1 MSARQRILS
10 ILTDGESHTTAEVA
24 SALGLSP
31 ATVRRHVRALVHLG
45 LGIQHVP
52 TRAYRSC
59 ALFRPLNRQS
69 ILNHLGALASTIAE
83 RLHLREQVDS
93 TNLYLLRKAKGDQ
106 CFSGTTCIAEAQRAG
121 RGRRGR
127 SWVATPYSNVMLSMA
142 WWLDDRAGTLAG
154 LSLAAGVA
162 VARGL
167 ADYGIA
173 GVGLKW
179 PNDIL
184 WQQRKLGGVLVDV
197 HRRVGMGVLAIVG
210 VGLNGF
216 LAEQDAARIGQ
227 DCTDLRH
234 MTGKAINRDRLVA
247 LLIKQL
253 YDMLEIFQHTG
264 FAHFRVDWEQLHV
277 SQGQRVRLLSK
288 EQTVVGRALGVDDN
302 GALRI
307 MNDDRRIQV
316 FHSGEISMRQSNE
329 PPC

>member
-1 MSARQRILS
+1 MSARQKILS
-10 ILTDGESHTTAEVA
+10 ILTDGESHTTAEMA
-24 SALGLSP
+24 SVLGLSP
-31 ATVRRHVRALVHLG
+31 VTVRRHVRALAHLG
-45 LGIQHVP
+45 LGIQRVSAQ
-52 TRAYRSC
+52 AYRSC
-59 ALFRPLNRQS
+59 ALFRPLNHRR
-69 ILNHLGALASTIAE
+69 ILNHLSAQAPTITE
-83 RLHLREQVDS
+83 RLHLRERVDS
-93 TNLYLLRKAKGDQ
+93 TNLYLLRKAKRGQ
-106 CFSGTTCIAEAQRAG
+106 CLSGTICIAEAQRAG

-127 SWVATPYSNVMLSMA
+127 SWVATPYCNVMLSMA

-167 ADYGIA
+167 ADYGIT

-184 WQQRKLGGVLVDV
+184 WHQRKLGGVLVDV

-216 LAEQDAARIGQ
+216 VAEQDGARIGQ
-227 DCTDLRH
+227 DWTDLRRI
-234 MTGKAINRDRLVA
+234 TGKAINRNRLVA

-253 YDMLEIFQHTG
+253 CDMFEMFQRTG
-264 FAHFRVDWEQLHV
+264 FAHFRVDWEQLNV

-288 EQTVVGRALGVDDN
+288 EQTIIGRALGVDDN

-307 MNDDRRIQV
+307 MQDDRRIQV
-316 FHSGEISMRQSNE
+316 FHSGEISVRAE
-329 PPC
+329 